1 MVFVGCGFLF
11 VGNLG
16 KVPFSALM
24 RASEAKQVPN
34 SPGAVILDGVVVESV
49 VATAADVG
57 VPAARGAELL
67 AAYQRWEADATS
79 KRFGWP
85 PLRISHTGALNLR
98 PLADIPVVAW
108 EYEIPGDRELLGQ
121 KVARVGY
128 LSAAIDDAVF
138 TLAVPLSPGQDVNF
152 AVGKAASAMQTIK
165 RLPRPLDLVDVS
177 EEVKRNPGRWP
188 DCDR

>member
-1 MVFVGCGFLF
+1 VRASRTARVAGAFVCAAALAGCGHAA
-11 VGNLG
+11 
-16 KVPFSALM
+16 PPAPDAR
-24 RASEAKQVPN
+24 RA
-34 SPGAVILDGVVVESV
+34 G
-49 VATAADVG
+49 
-57 VPAARGAELL
+57 
-67 AAYQRWEADATS
+67 ATS
-79 KRFGWP
+79 APEKSDPMEHPSG
-85 PLRISHTGALNLR
+85 LSSSAAASCSSGT
-98 PLADIPVVAW
+98 W